1 MSVSLRIGST
11 TYGLSDLRGDVL
23 GGATAASITLPA
35 AIGYGAISGLGPV
48 AGLYGAVA
56 VSLFA
61 ALFGGTRGLT
71 SGPNILVTLTMAV
84 VVAEHANSLAE
95 AFTVAM
101 LAGVIQIG
109 FGLIRL
115 GRYVA
120 YIPYSLTAGFFTG
133 FGILFLI
140 KQGLFAL
147 GGPAGG
153 TALDSIKEWPSA
165 ISNANFHA
173 LALCCICVLVA
184 VFWRG
189 RLEKVSP
196 PQFAALV
203 VGTIIGIFLLRDAPV
218 IGEIPSGLPDLQR
231 PTISGEFLI
240 RSLQPAFAMALLSS
254 MSALILALY
263 LDAITGFQH
272 KPNREIMA
280 QGIGNIAAGVFGGL
294 PGGAAPGT
302 LSNVQSGGRTMVSGL
317 TVAVIMALVIL
328 VMGPIAERIPFAVLA
343 GILIV
348 SGWKIINWKF
358 LSRLHKVPRRYAV
371 VMLVSCLMLLFVDIT
386 AALVIGLVIA
396 AFAGAQREE
405 SIEVRSLISTP
416 VLDQAMLGGQG
427 SGGEIDPFQA
437 QTGLIRF
444 PDKVTVAS
452 ARQVSRILR
461 PDIRGHQVVIFDLSS
476 TEYIDDTAAV
486 IISGL
491 IRIAQRSRTVV
502 VSGLRKDVENIFNA
516 LDLLDHVPSENI
528 VADIEEAKRLIRPI
542 LLPEQARQ
550 H

>member
-1 MSVSLRIGST
+1 MNVAIRIGGT
-11 TYGLSDLRGDVL
+11 RYGLSDLRGDVF
-23 GGATAASITLPA
+23 GGITAASITLPA
-35 AIGYGAISGLGPV
+35 ALGYGAISGLGPV
-48 AGLYGAVA
+48 AGLYGAAA
-56 VSLFA
+56 VSFFA
-61 ALFGGTRGLT
+61 AIFGGTRGLT
-71 SGPNILVTLTMAV
+71 SGPNVLVTLTMAV

-101 LAGVIQIG
+101 LAGVIQIA
-109 FGLIRL
+109 FGLIGL

-189 RLEKVSP
+189 KAQKLSP

-218 IGEIPSGLPDLQR
+218 IGEIPGGLPDLQR
-231 PTISGEFLI
+231 PTISGDFLI
-240 RSLQPAFAMALLSS
+240 RALQPAFAMALLSS

-263 LDAITGFQH
+263 LDAVTGFQH
-272 KPNREIMA
+272 KPNREIIA
-280 QGIGNIAAGVFGGL
+280 QGIGSIAAGVVGGL

-396 AFAGAQREE
+396 AFATAQRGEKL
-405 SIEVRSLISTP
+405 EVNALVSTP
-416 VLDQAMLGGQG
+416 LLDQAILGD
-427 SGGEIDPFQA
+427 EALPDDADPFQA
-437 QTGLIRF
+437 SAGLVRF
-444 PDKVTVAS
+444 PDRVTVAS
-452 ARQVSRILR
+452 AREVSRILR
-461 PDIRGHQVVIFDLSS
+461 PDIRGHQIVIFDMSR

-491 IRIAQRSRTVV
+491 VKIAQRSRTVIISGIRKE
-502 VSGLRKDVENIFNA
+502 VSDMFDSLS
-516 LDLLDHVPSENI
+516 LLDHVPPENI
-528 VADIEEAKRLIRPI
+528 VADMEKAKDIIRP
-542 LLPEQARQ
+542 LLRQ
-550 H
+550 Q